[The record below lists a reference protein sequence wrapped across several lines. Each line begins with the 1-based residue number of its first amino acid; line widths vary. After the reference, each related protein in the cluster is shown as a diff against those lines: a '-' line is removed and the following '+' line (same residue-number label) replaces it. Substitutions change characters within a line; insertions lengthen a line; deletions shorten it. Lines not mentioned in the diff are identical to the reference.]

1 MLPTGTLLGE
11 LTINEVFID
20 YDGPQLFSCTSNS
33 GFKYLAVHAP
43 MTEHMDNWL
52 YVRVSMRRLEEIAA
66 GVVTLSDAFARPGD
80 GALWLV
86 SFKDDGSTLAETV
99 NPLEVEEDWFPAA
112 GERLGNLSIAVAE
125 STGDTGDVNLTE
137 FLPSFLVA
145 PAPMWEF
152 SGEVL
157 DYLRSRRTPVAAVA
171 AFTGRSVV
179 DIMLKRGE
187 HRTDLPAATLGKL
200 LLSAQHVID
209 GLAPD
214 YPAGV
219 KVAAIRDASRLD
231 ALAFFPSSFGIRLET
246 HDATLFTHPA
256 VATAL
261 ERMVALFS
269 AASDVEKLGSL
280 LQECGP
286 KAAIQFRAFARA
298 IEKSNSDVMIEVGVP
313 GRSEPATA
321 TVSKVEV
328 GRLVEFLDTEA
339 RQVTDHFVFNGSLVG
354 VSLRTKFFRLE
365 DEDKEFSGRIADD
378 YLSSMTGKK
387 VGVRYDARITSVT
400 DINEPTG
407 EERVRF
413 TLTDLKEV

>member
-1 MLPTGTLLGE
+1 MLPTGTPLGE
-11 LTINEVFID
+11 LTISEVFID
-20 YDGPQLFSCTSNS
+20 YDGPQLFSCTSNC
-33 GFKYLAVHAP
+33 GFQYIAVHAP

-52 YVRVSMRRLEEIAA
+52 YVRVSMRRLEEITA
-66 GVVTLSDAFARPGD
+66 GFVTLRNAFAKPEG
-80 GALWLV
+80 GGLWLV
-86 SFKDDGSTLAETV
+86 SFRNDGSALAETV

-112 GERLGNLSIAVAE
+112 GERLSDFPIAAYA
-125 STGDTGDVNLTE
+125 STGNIGDLNLAE

-157 DYLRSRRTPVAAVA
+157 AYLRSRRTPVAAVA
-171 AFTGRSVV
+171 ARTGRSVV
-179 DIMLKRGE
+179 DIMLKRGD

-200 LLSAQHVID
+200 LVSAQQVVD

-231 ALAFFPSSFGIRLET
+231 ALAFFPSSFGIRLDT

-269 AASDVEKLGSL
+269 AASDVGKLGSL

-286 KAAIQFRAFARA
+286 KAAIRFRAFARA
-298 IEKSNSDVMIEVGVP
+298 IEKSDSDVVIEVGVP
-313 GRSEPATA
+313 GRSEPAKA

-328 GRLVEFLDTEA
+328 GRLVKFLDTEA
-339 RQVTDHFVFNGSLVG
+339 RQVTDHFAFRGSLVG

-365 DEDKEFSGRIADD
+365 DDDKEFSGRIADD

-400 DINEPTG
+400 DINESTG

-413 TLTDLKEV
+413 TLTGLKEV